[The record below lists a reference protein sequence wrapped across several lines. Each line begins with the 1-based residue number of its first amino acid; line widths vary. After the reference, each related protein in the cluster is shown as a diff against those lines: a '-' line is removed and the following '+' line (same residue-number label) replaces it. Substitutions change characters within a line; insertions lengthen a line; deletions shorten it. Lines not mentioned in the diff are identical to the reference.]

1 MKQLFQQQKVMSQIE
16 GSSRHIHVP
25 TKVMNTIKKDNAL
38 PLLFDNYQY
47 QVLESTRIH
56 SFFFGKGIFINLS
69 QLHRVIQLH

>member
-38 PLLFDNYQY
+38 PLLFHNYQY

-56 SFFFGKGIFINLS
+56 SFFLEKDFLLILVNYIE
-69 QLHRVIQLH
+69 